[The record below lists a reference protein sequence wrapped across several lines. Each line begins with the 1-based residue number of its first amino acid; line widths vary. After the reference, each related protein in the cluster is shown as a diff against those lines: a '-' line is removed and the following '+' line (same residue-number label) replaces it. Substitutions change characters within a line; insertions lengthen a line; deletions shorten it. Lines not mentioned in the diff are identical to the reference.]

1 MSSLPAVLQQIDSDG
16 DAALSRLFDLLKIKS
31 ISTDPAFADD
41 CVKGAD
47 WLVDELQSIGIDASR
62 RDTPGHPMVVG
73 HSKKVEDKP
82 HLLFY
87 GHYDVQPVDPLD
99 LWDRDPFDPTIEQT
113 PDGTV
118 IRARGAADDKGQLMT
133 FVEACRAWQSVNG
146 ELPANI
152 TFLFEGE
159 EESGSPS
166 LVPFLE
172 ANKDELSVDL
182 ALVCDTGMWDANT
195 PAICTMLRGML
206 GEEITLT
213 AADKDLHS
221 GMFGGPATNP
231 IRVLSHIL
239 AGLHDKD
246 GRVTIP
252 GFYDGVDPLPE
263 QIKEQWAGLGFN
275 LSLIHI

>member
-31 ISTDPAFADD
+31 ISTDPAFAND
-41 CVKGAD
+41 CTKGAD
-47 WLVDELQSIGIDASR
+47 WLVEELKSIGIDASR

-73 HSKKVEDKP
+73 HSKKIKDQP
-82 HLLFY
+82 HVLFY

-99 LWDRDPFDPTIEQT
+99 LWDRDPFDPAIEQT

-146 ELPANI
+146 ELPINI

-172 ANKDELSVDL
+172 ANKEELSADL
-182 ALVCDTGMWDANT
+182 ALVCDTGMWDAN
-195 PAICTMLRGML
+195 ALCC
-206 GEEITLT
+206 
-213 AADKDLHS
+213 
-221 GMFGGPATNP
+221 
-231 IRVLSHIL
+231 V
-239 AGLHDKD
+239 
-246 GRVTIP
+246 V
-252 GFYDGVDPLPE
+252 
-263 QIKEQWAGLGFN
+263 
-275 LSLIHI
+275 SLEKRSR